1 MSSLDALLQK
11 ESPWAPACAGGMARR
26 LLGLLLILLLA
37 ACTRAPAPVQFHAD
51 GYPPKLSDW
60 HVVSS
65 DGQRL
70 ALNKGVVPFDL
81 NTPLFSDYAHK
92 LRTVWMPNGQ
102 AAKYEPDEAFDFP
115 VGTIFSKTFF
125 YPRAG
130 KTADGG
136 DAVART
142 YDESRDRSGEGLDLR
157 NVRMVETR
165 LLVRRKDGWVAL
177 AYVWNQEQT
186 EAELMRTGDSV
197 PLQLVASDGS
207 REDFTYQVPDQNQC
221 AGCHASNNTTRLIQP
236 LGPKARHLNRD
247 YAYAAG
253 NENQLQHWAK
263 LGYLTG
269 TPAGT
274 LPRNAN
280 WRDAAHA
287 SLESRARAYL
297 DINCAHCHNA
307 KGPADTSGL
316 LLEIGSR
323 DPRHLGLCKPPVAA
337 GRGTGDRRYGIVP
350 GKPDES
356 IMVYRMDSDDP
367 GVMMPELGRD
377 VVHREGVELI
387 REWIAAMETGGC
399 EAAG

>member
-1 MSSLDALLQK
+1 MTIGSMRVRVLGWLALSL
-11 ESPWAPACAGGMARR
+11 
-26 LLGLLLILLLA
+26 LLLA
-37 ACTRAPAPVQFHAD
+37 GCAREPAPVRFHAD

-60 HVVSS
+60 GVVSG
-65 DGQRL
+65 DGKRL
-70 ALNKGVVPFDL
+70 VLNKGVVPFDL

-92 LRTVWMPNGQ
+92 LRTVWMPGGK
-102 AAKYEPDEAFDFP
+102 AAKYRPEEAFDFP
-115 VGTIFSKTFF
+115 VGTILSKTFF
-125 YPRAG
+125 YPRAAG
-130 KTADGG
+130 GG

-142 YDESRDRSGEGLDLR
+142 YDESRDRDGQGLNLR

-165 LLVRRKDGWVAL
+165 LLVRRASGWVAL
-177 AYVWNQEQT
+177 AYVWNREQT

-197 PLQLVASDGS
+197 ALQLVAEDGS

-247 YAYAAG
+247 YAYDGGA
-253 NENQLQHWAK
+253 ENQLAHWSR
-263 LGYLTG
+263 LGYL
-269 TPAGT
+269 AGVPGQGV
-274 LPRNAN
+274 PRNAN
-280 WRDAAHA
+280 WRDAAHD
-287 SLESRARAYL
+287 SLEARARAYL
-297 DINCAHCHNA
+297 DVNCAHCHNA
-307 KGPADTSGL
+307 HGPADTSGL

-350 GKPDES
+350 GKPDQS

-387 REWIAAMETGGC
+387 KEWIAAMEAGGC
-399 EAAG
+399 EDKS